1 MGHKPSNTF
10 QSDRP
15 ESGGADHNSERENSG
30 LLDRAKQEFAEGQK
44 SKHSGPAGDSMT
56 KGGKGSASSI
66 PGAAEPS
73 PRKSKKPK
81 R

>member
-44 SKHSGPAGDSMT
+44 SKHAGPGGDPAK
-56 KGGKGSASSI
+56 KGGKGASSI
-66 PGAAEPS
+66 SGSAEPS

>member
-1 MGHKPSNTF
+1 MGHKPSNTY

-44 SKHSGPAGDSMT
+44 AKHTGPEGAPGK
-56 KGGKGSASSI
+56 KGGAHGASAI

-73 PRKSKKPK
+73 PRKSKRAK
-81 R
+81 